1 MFCVRESQALLD
13 EYPFIYNIGGGGVMS
28 EGVHLEW
35 GILHFVNTA
44 MSVIKISEFS
54 KWVRLLLDHPWI
66 TSTM

>member
-1 MFCVRESQALLD
+1 MNILS
-13 EYPFIYNIGGGGVMS
+13 FITLGGGGGGVMS

-54 KWVRLLLDHPWI
+54 KWVRL
-66 TSTM
+66 